1 MNFLAS
7 GLGVEYPRGTLY
19 QVTRQVES
27 VLIQPIQVC
36 RFFTTFDRWKPG
48 LIGFRLFSAQTIL
61 ATNQN

>member
-27 VLIQPIQVC
+27 VLIQPIQVR
-36 RFFTTFDRWKPG
+36 RFFTTFDR
-48 LIGFRLFSAQTIL
+48 FRLISAQTIL